1 MTVPAFAVYITKAL
15 GRNKSLIS
23 IATSA
28 ILVLTSFFYIYT
40 VGSYFKVGISVL
52 HNFYNYIGFFQLY
65 VVSKYIDHIIIAL
78 GISIWFGLAIKKQ
91 RAGFVVALIY
101 GGLTII
107 SVIAKQDV
115 ILDFLALLSIPL
127 LILILAGNRF
137 VPKMRILN
145 KYVDTDLSSNY
156 IIIAGLVITIAG
168 VIVSLTPLFFTSASA
183 SAHVRNYAYEMFVL
197 LSSFFSPLLMT
208 LLILCFPFKLLFN
221 RYISS
226 KSVSINGSN
235 NST

>member
-65 VVSKYIDHIIIAL
+65 VFSKYIDHIIIAL
-78 GISIWFGLAIKKQ
+78 GISIWFGLAIKK

-107 SVIAKQDV
+107 SVIAKLDV
-115 ILDFLALLSIPL
+115 ILDFLALLSINL

-168 VIVSLTPLFFTSASA
+168 VIVSLTPLFFTSAST

>member
-1 MTVPAFAVYITKAL
+1 MTVSAFAIYITEAL

-91 RAGFVVALIY
+91 RAGFVIEI
-101 GGLTII
+101 G
-107 SVIAKQDV
+107 
-115 ILDFLALLSIPL
+115 
-127 LILILAGNRF
+127 R
-137 VPKMRILN
+137 
-145 KYVDTDLSSNY
+145 
-156 IIIAGLVITIAG
+156 
-168 VIVSLTPLFFTSASA
+168 
-183 SAHVRNYAYEMFVL
+183 AHV
-197 LSSFFSPLLMT
+197 
-208 LLILCFPFKLLFN
+208 
-221 RYISS
+221 
-226 KSVSINGSN
+226 
-235 NST
+235 